1 MPSYAITVRP
11 ILIQQQ
17 VSLSQVVTG
26 PIRDAVSKAHQPR
39 DTKSRG
45 YKIPDGS
52 SWDTLFRDTTSF
64 HQRDLVTRYNS
75 NILTEI
81 IELGINKNF

>member
-11 ILIQQQ
+11 NLIQQQ